1 MKKININLIFIFL
14 YVFLLFLLSIL
25 RYEFGYCSAWDLG
38 IFSQVVYSLT
48 KGKFFLYNVEP
59 WWCGRF
65 TCSFFSIH
73 FAPIL
78 VLLVP
83 FYYIYPNPLSIL
95 FFKFLLFLGSL
106 FVLGRIV
113 RSLIGPEYVY
123 IVLWIY
129 LLHPGI
135 VGSFLFDFHLEDFF
149 PLFFFVF
156 LYGWIKKDYRICL
169 ISYVL
174 LCLSLEYF
182 SIYMSLI
189 IVSLLLFENHEKVTG
204 KLLIISFLILLSG
217 FIIYKL
223 ETFVINMFRSNVFKN
238 IYLSHDILR
247 NFSLSNLSY
256 CLMGKIIYLLLLFV
270 PFGLIPLLKKPKLL
284 LALVPWFTLVLF
296 TRNLVYINI
305 ASQYSAFVVPVITMA
320 FLFSLKDIK
329 PNKDMLK
336 YLVASSFMC
345 SLYLVFIGSLFL
357 LSLSRPFTGANVIKI
372 INHYKKGKTVLPDD
386 VFVFYSNS
394 LETYTIMPEIL
405 YKNKKMRQIIET
417 WTIRILKDLN
427 ASTIVVNYRRLSPT
441 MRFVVFDHISGYRL
455 CYYRDGLMIFKRS
468 RCTLNFTSENISIDL
483 ARVYGLVLVN
493 GNFVFYKRN
502 TPYCELGFEKD
513 LLPGDY
519 VLYINNRS
527 QNNVI
532 VYPNGSIDDMVKYNK
547 IIKIKKYGY
556 YVVCVND
563 LKNNT
568 TIRSIVLRYV
578 RPMFKN

>member
-1 MKKININLIFIFL
+1 MKKINKNLLFVFL
-14 YVFLLFLLSIL
+14 YVFSLFLLSVL

-83 FYYIYPNPLSIL
+83 FYYVYPNPLSIL
-95 FFKFLLFLGSL
+95 IFKFLLFLGSL
-106 FVLGRIV
+106 FVLSKIV
-113 RSLIGPEYVY
+113 KSILGPEYVY

-156 LYGWIKKDYRICL
+156 LYGWIKKDYKICL

-182 SIYMSLI
+182 PIYMSLI
-189 IVSLLLFENHEKVTG
+189 IVSLLLFNDSRKITP
-204 KLLIISFLILLSG
+204 KLLVVSFLIVLAG
-217 FIIYKL
+217 FTIYKL
-223 ETFVINMFRSNVFKN
+223 ETFIINTFRSNVFKN

-247 NFSLSNLSY
+247 NFSLSNLGY
-256 CLMGKIIYLLLLFV
+256 CILGKIIYLLLLFV

-284 LALVPWFTLVLF
+284 LPLLPWFMLVLF

-320 FLFSLKDIK
+320 FLFSLKEIK
-329 PNKDMLK
+329 PDKNKLK
-336 YLVASSFMC
+336 YLVVSSFMC
-345 SLYLVFIGSLFL
+345 GLYLVIIGSMFL
-357 LSLSRPFTGANVIKI
+357 VSLSRPFTGSNTIKV
-372 INHYKKGKTVLPDD
+372 INHYKKGKIVLPDD

-394 LETYTIMPEIL
+394 LKTYTIMPEIL
-405 YKNKKMRQIIET
+405 YKNKKMRQIIKN
-417 WTIRILKDLN
+417 WTIKIIEDLN
-427 ASTIVVNYRRLSPT
+427 ASTIVINYNRLSPT
-441 MRFVVFDHISGYRL
+441 MRFIVLRHIKGYNL
-455 CYYRDGLMIFKRS
+455 CYYNKGLMVFEKEN
-468 RCTLNFTSENISIDL
+468 CGLNFTPENISIDL
-483 ARVYGLVLVN
+483 DKIFGLTLTS
-493 GNFVFYKRN
+493 GGFVFYRKKV
-502 TPYCELGFEKD
+502 PYCEFGFEKD
-513 LLPGDY
+513 LLPGEYILY
-519 VLYINNRS
+519 VNDHVMDNIL
-527 QNNVI
+527 
-532 VYPNGSIDDMVKYNK
+532 VYPNGSIDNVIKAHNK
-547 IIKIKKYGY
+547 IKINKYGY
-556 YVVCVND
+556 YVICVNG

-568 TIRSIVLRYV
+568 TIHSVILRYV
-578 RPMFKN
+578 RPIFKN